1 MRPERVLNTMDLL
14 EFGSITVEK
23 IDDEFIVSDGDN
35 AVKVSESGLM
45 AAFEA
50 ALKSLIEGKL

>member
-1 MRPERVLNTMDLL
+1 MDLL
-14 EFGSITVEK
+14 EFGGVTVEE

-35 AVKVSESGLM
+35 AVNVSEDELRD
-45 AAFEA
+45 AFEM

>member
-1 MRPERVLNTMDLL
+1 MDLL

-23 IDDEFIVSDGDN
+23 INDEFIVRDGDN
-35 AVKVSESGLM
+35 LVKVSEDELE

-50 ALKSLIEGKL
+50 ALMILLKAKT

>member
-1 MRPERVLNTMDLL
+1 MDLM
-14 EFGSITVEK
+14 EFGSIAIEK
-23 IDDEFIVSDGDN
+23 IGDEFIVSDGDN
-35 AVKVSESGLM
+35 EVRISEDELI

>member
-1 MRPERVLNTMDLL
+1 MDLL

-23 IDDEFIVSDGDN
+23 LNDELIVSDGDN
-35 AVKVSESGLM
+35 AVKVTEDELM

-50 ALKSLIEGKL
+50 ALKSLIEVKL